1 MRRLILIL
9 GTLVCAQSLAA
20 AQSGAILLVPGT
32 YSTIYA
38 AVEAAADGDTVLV
51 APGAYPGGGFWF
63 LGKAIHVR
71 SEAGPEATIIM
82 NSSVICIDNERPDSI
97 VEGFTIDG
105 ALGGGVYCE
114 DSSPTIRNNIIKN
127 CSTFIYG
134 FGGGIYTFNAKP
146 GETYSARIIGNRI
159 EGNYGSRSGG
169 GIMVRGAP
177 AIIQDNVI
185 ANNSV
190 G

>member
-1 MRRLILIL
+1 MRFQLLALGLLISIVQPVA
-9 GTLVCAQSLAA
+9 GQVTLTVPAMYPTVAA
-20 AQSGAILLVPGT
+20 AID
-32 YSTIYA
+32 A
-38 AVEAAADGDTVLV
+38 AEDGDTVLV
-51 APGAYPGGGFWF
+51 ATGVYPGFDFWF
-63 LGKAIHVR
+63 FGKAIHVK
-71 SEAGPEATIIM
+71 SIAGPETTIVI
-82 NSSVICIDNERPDSI
+82 NSGIAFINNEGPESI
-97 VEGFTIDG
+97 LEGFTIDG
-105 ALGGGVYCE
+105 APSSGVYCE
-114 DSSPTIRNNIIKN
+114 SSSPTIRNNVIRN
-127 CSTFIYG
+127 CSSTF